1 MEKNKSSSNGQM
13 AMSVKRAKEKNKAT
27 VPSRASL
34 ISLAKNIVE
43 EVADMKESRPNQNYS
58 REIKLMKR
66 KLKDIGF
73 TSTMVDGK
81 TGTNRSTMAS
91 TLLKA
96 IKGSET
102 AKMIKIMEKQLG
114 TK

>member
-34 ISLAKNIVE
+34 ISLAKNVVE
-43 EVADMKESRPNQNYS
+43 EVADKKESRPNQNYA
-58 REIKLMKR
+58 REINLMKR

-102 AKMIKIMEKQLG
+102 AKMINSMEKQLG